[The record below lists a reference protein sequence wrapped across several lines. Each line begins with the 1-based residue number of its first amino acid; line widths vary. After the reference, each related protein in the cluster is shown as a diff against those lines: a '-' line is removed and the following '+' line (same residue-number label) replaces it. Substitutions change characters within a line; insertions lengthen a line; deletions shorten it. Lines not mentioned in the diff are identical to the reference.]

1 MERLFVGLLLAYRF
15 FFYPFFG
22 ASYIF
27 NILVLI
33 DVNNYKIYV
42 LTTLAKEAKQ
52 IANSCINVLTTKV
65 DHSCYL
71 GYSGFSI
78 LLNYLRLLIS
88 IIIYSGLWIN
98 LHILSLYMCL
108 YLCIIFLQIA
118 MKWLGRKYLS
128 CLNLTT

>member
-1 MERLFVGLLLAYRF
+1 MERLFVGLLMAYRL
-15 FFYPFFG
+15 FFYAFFG

-27 NILVLI
+27 NILVLK

-88 IIIYSGLWIN
+88 IVIYSGLWIN

-118 MKWLGRKYLS
+118 MKLLGCKFLS